1 LAGNPMTAD
10 ACSQLR
16 HHLPQA
22 DSITYLNG
30 HSAADC
36 MSVNFNPTGIVVVID
51 SVPYYYVTTDAV
63 SDAELVNSNA
73 AGFLYL
79 P

>member
-1 LAGNPMTAD
+1 
-10 ACSQLR
+10 
-16 HHLPQA
+16 LPQA

-30 HSAADC
+30 HGAADC
-36 MSVNFNPTGIVVVID
+36 TSVNFNPTGIVVVIG

-63 SDAELVNSNA
+63 SGAELVNSNA